1 MFFVVFVLLFYIK
14 DHKRACD
21 SICIKIKF
29 FVILLVL
36 CMLYN
41 LYTYQNYI
49 LITILFFAI
58 GLLFYN
64 DPEVLD
70 KASNEKKKVKQIIE
84 GFDIEN
90 IASNVYTVD
99 KIPKTFK
106 YIFIKSTILQNLIN
120 LRFAQK
126 FNQET
131 YIKIFILLEKFLK
144 LFYKAI
150 IGYKD
155 KNTTVESMIQMH
167 LEMKKYKDELKLNVP
182 LVSNHIKRFGNQT
195 LHEVIHQNMRD
206 IEAFMSNKIKILK
219 SSLID

>member
-1 MFFVVFVLLFYIK
+1 MRYDLFQNK
-14 DHKRACD
+14 V
-21 SICIKIKF
+21 
-29 FVILLVL
+29 FVILLML

-41 LYTYQNYI
+41 LYTHQNYI
-49 LITILFFAI
+49 LITIVLLAI

-70 KASNEKKKVKQIIE
+70 KVSNEKKKVNQIIE
-84 GFDIEN
+84 GFDIEK
-90 IASNVYTVD
+90 IASNVYTVE

-120 LRFAQK
+120 LRFVQK

-144 LFYKAI
+144 LFYKSI
-150 IGYKD
+150 IGYRD
-155 KNTTVESMIQMH
+155 KKTTLESMIQLH
-167 LEMKKYKDELKLNVP
+167 LEMKKYKDELKMNVP

-195 LHEVIHQNMRD
+195 LHEVIHHNMRG
-206 IEAFMSNKIKILK
+206 IEAFMSNKIKMIK
-219 SSLID
+219 TSLID

>member
-1 MFFVVFVLLFYIK
+1 MQLDSFQNKVFI
-14 DHKRACD
+14 
-21 SICIKIKF
+21 
-29 FVILLVL
+29 ILLVL

-49 LITILFFAI
+49 LITIMFLAI

-90 IASNVYTVD
+90 ITSNVYTVD

-120 LRFAQK
+120 LRFVQK
-126 FNQET
+126 FNRET
-131 YIKIFILLEKFLK
+131 YIKIFILLEEFLK
-144 LFYKAI
+144 LFYKSI
-150 IGYKD
+150 IGYKG
-155 KNTTVESMIQMH
+155 KNTTLESMIQMH
-167 LEMKKYKDELKLNVP
+167 LEMKKLKDELKLNVP
-182 LVSNHIKRFGNQT
+182 LVSNNIKRFGNQT
-195 LHEVIHQNMRD
+195 LHEVIHQNMRG
-206 IEAFMSNKIKILK
+206 IEAFMSKKIKILK
-219 SSLID
+219 TSLID